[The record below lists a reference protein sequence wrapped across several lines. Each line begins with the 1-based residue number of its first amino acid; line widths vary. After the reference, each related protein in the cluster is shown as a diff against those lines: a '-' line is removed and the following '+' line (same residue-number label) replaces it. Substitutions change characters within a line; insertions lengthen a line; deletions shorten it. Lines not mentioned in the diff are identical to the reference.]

1 MVDGSTAK
9 QLQWNREGVAATKLA
24 LKCVFIND
32 HIFNIILD
40 GMKK

>member
-24 LKCVFIND
+24 LKCVLFATCPERWST
-32 HIFNIILD
+32 
-40 GMKK
+40 